1 MNTTLLK
8 TANNEFDE
16 MVSESQ
22 HFKQPLA
29 KLKYMMERELKK
41 TNDPKIIADLIV
53 KILKKKKPKIRYRK
67 KNSFSLWFIGHLP
80 EKWQD
85 DIYKAVIK

>member
-1 MNTTLLK
+1 MNTTMLK
-8 TANNEFDE
+8 SADNEFNE
-16 MVSESQ
+16 MVNESKNFQ
-22 HFKQPLA
+22 KPLT
-29 KLKYMMERELKK
+29 KLKYMMDRELKK

-67 KNSFSLWFIGHLP
+67 KNSFALWFIGHLP